1 MNRPP
6 NFLKTL
12 VRGVGKLSPS
22 CKEAVRLQSVA
33 LDRTLT
39 PVERF
44 GLRFHL
50 LLCKWCRAYG
60 KQIRFLHSAAKESA
74 SDDDYPSPTPTLST
88 EARERIKRS
97 LQSGKE

>member
-1 MNRPP
+1 MNWHR
-6 NFLKTL
+6 NVLKTL
-12 VRGVGKLSPS
+12 VRWVGELAPS
-22 CKEAVRLQSVA
+22 CKEAARLQSVA

-44 GLRFHL
+44 GLRVHL

-74 SDDDYPSPTPTLST
+74 PDDDPSRPPALSS